1 MQIYNEKEQAVKGK
15 TQNAQ
20 FEEKRGIRN
29 WNGAKACTQ
38 GNNQRKKSLM
48 LNGKKGNGDFLF
60 SSCKKEL
67 KKGI

>member
-1 MQIYNEKEQAVKGK
+1 MQIYNEKEQTVKGK
-15 TQNAQ
+15 THNVQ

-38 GNNQRKKSLM
+38 GNKHIKEKPNVKW
-48 LNGKKGNGDFLF
+48 KKGDGNFIF

-67 KKGI
+67 KKGM